1 MTVLDSWLSDL
12 PQQFLGQ
19 ANIEI
24 LIAAF
29 ARQLQE
35 VERAFSD
42 INEKTNLETACGK
55 NLDYVGSVIS
65 LTRKEAAVLAGAVG
79 QTLESGVSVDER
91 LPNDEQYRRL
101 LKYKLLF
108 NTNECTYY
116 DLMEGASLLLDT
128 KLYYGE
134 EPDKPATIILKTPSL
149 PLETDFSALMNI
161 AFIRPAGVGL
171 RLEISAHHECD
182 PAPLRLAPVMGD
194 VYIRLTIP
202 APVMPQNVALYGV
215 TVEDGDLYQVS
226 LGDSPTLSID
236 DEGYLCQEYDPETEQ
251 PRNYVIENGVL
262 YEEVESE

>member
-1 MTVLDSWLSDL
+1 MTVFDSWLSDL

-19 ANIEI
+19 TKIET

-35 VERAFSD
+35 LETVFSD

-79 QTLESGVSVDER
+79 QTLESGASVDER

-101 LKYKLLF
+101 LKYRLLF

-128 KLYYGE
+128 KLYYSE
-134 EPDKPATIILKTPSL
+134 DKNKPATIILKTPSL

-161 AFIRPAGVGL
+161 VFIRPAGVGL
-171 RLEISAHHECD
+171 RLEISAHHECES
-182 PAPLRLAPVMGD
+182 ASLRLAPVAGD
-194 VYIRLTIP
+194 TYIRLTIP
-202 APVMPQNVALYGV
+202 PPRVP
-215 TVEDGDLYQVS
+215 DLYA
-226 LGDSPTLSID
+226 LGVLDGILYQYATSENVPSFAVLD
-236 DEGYLCQEYDPETEQ
+236 GVLYVECDEDEEPPYI
-251 PRNYVIENGVL
+251 IENGVL
-262 YEEVESE
+262 YEEVERK